1 MEINIKEFQSL
12 SDEKCRYELRI
23 TELERQVGCLQA
35 ENQMLK
41 KHVEFLE
48 TTTAVTQMANMFLR
62 NYLMLSVEKIRVFVR
77 HLNGIEKFSFIKA
90 FLEYGLPQEHRREQQ
105 DLVDQLMVL
114 PDETKPV
121 GDTHYYFASGSNNQ
135 VFNGETSGQFGT
147 M

>member
-1 MEINIKEFQSL
+1 MTITIDDFMRL
-12 SDEKCRYELRI
+12 SDEMAKRQTRI
-23 TELERQVGCLQA
+23 AELERQVGCLQT

-48 TTTAVTQMANMFLR
+48 ATTAVTQMANMFLR
-62 NYLMLSVEKIRVFVR
+62 NYLMLSVEKIRVFVG

-114 PDETKPV
+114 PDETKPIV
-121 GDTHYYFASGSNNQ
+121 ETHNHFAAGSNNQ
-135 VFNGETSGQFGT
+135 VFTGEASGQFGT